1 MGNFYTNITLYGAD
15 RTKMLALLKSR
26 NAAVSPTVRGFTVV
40 WDEESEAQDTK
51 ILEAVTRR
59 LAHELSCPA
68 WAVLNHDG
76 DVFMYML
83 FVAGEKLDEYN
94 SFPGYFGG
102 SASEPEGGNA
112 ALLTKTF
119 GVASAETSVK
129 AILRDQERYTFAIER
144 HQALVEALGM
154 PAFGIGIGYRYLTS
168 GECPAGLE
176 NIDAIVFSQ

>member
-1 MGNFYTNITLYGAD
+1 
-15 RTKMLALLKSR
+15 
-26 NAAVSPTVRGFTVV
+26 VCGFTVV

-51 ILEAVTRR
+51 TLEAVTKR
-59 LAHELSCPA
+59 LAGELNCAA
-68 WAVLNHDG
+68 WAVLNHDD
-76 DVFMYML
+76 DVLLYML

-119 GVASAETSVK
+119 GVASAETSVE
-129 AILRDQERYTFAIER
+129 AILRNQKRYTFAIEQ
-144 HQALVEALGM
+144 HQALIEALRM
-154 PAFGIGIGYRYLTS
+154 PIFGIGIGYRYLTS

-176 NIDAIVFSQ
+176 NIDSIVLQDCGNRTYW